1 MTRAKSL
8 KIAMVFLDQF
18 HFRHKMW
25 RMRITRSDISRVIDD
40 PAYYKRG
47 VSYYSRGKV
56 SAFQWETGDRIVGR
70 VSGSGGRNY
79 SVDVTLH
86 RGPNGHLSHVDGDCA
101 CPVGYNCKHVVAILL
116 EAARRSVDAPSEHA
130 ATLSNNRD
138 QPGEQS
144 EAKAKLPGPV
154 SVWLDRFNLP
164 EASSS
169 TGKMQKHSSDQV
181 FYVFRCSRMGLAKI
195 TPCKAYVKKDGKIG
209 KNIQELAGYHDLTRI
224 LSGATMEDA
233 IILAQ
238 LRYLATNTYPATFDW
253 PQGEE
258 LRMLLQQITATG
270 RARAETIRGPKL
282 VWTEPRPV
290 AFQWHLDTQ
299 GNQTLVTSDPDGHR
313 LLLLPFP
320 DPVFMNPETGA
331 IGFVKTD
338 MPANT
343 MSALAAAPVI
353 PAEAVDRVSEILTA
367 HADTIPKPKSVGVQ
381 EITDL
386 QPSMKIRLFG
396 HKRLEQPIAYA
407 WRGMAMQQ
415 EVIYPCIRAQVTYGE
430 IETSFVPGEGADIR
444 HRIND
449 QIRIIRRNFEAE
461 MRFAQQLEMITEEFE
476 GYHPDILD
484 IPGRVPKPMKE
495 ASSILPEISPED
507 PESHSYSLEFMA
519 EGLPRLRELGWT
531 IEIDES
537 WPVHIYEG
545 DVRFQTSIEP
555 SGQDWFSLSLQLD
568 VDGTALDVTPAIMQ
582 VIASLPLD
590 KFGALP
596 EGFDLES
603 HLADVVLYQTQA
615 NGTLVPIPAEK
626 ITGFVEAFLEI
637 QGMTR
642 FHQAEAGR
650 ARQLAEALEGCGAPW
665 RGGSEL
671 LELGK
676 RLQNLATIGDDIPPK
691 SLKAELRPYQRI
703 GYGWLKALSDI
714 GFGGILADDMGLG
727 KTVQT
732 LALLAHRHLE
742 NETDRPSLL
751 VVPTSLIANWQSE
764 ARRFAPDLKLLT
776 LHGPD
781 RRQQFDR
788 IPDAHLVITTYPL
801 INRDYEHLF
810 AHDFDLAILDE
821 AQAVKNPAS
830 SVAKRIRDIRARQR
844 IALTGTPVENNLT
857 ELWALYDWL
866 IPGFLGDRKSFA
878 AEYRKPIEQYGD
890 QVQQR
895 LLSNRVKPFL
905 LRRTKDEVAEDLPPK
920 TIIDETI
927 ALSGKQAALYESVR
941 GAMDERVRE
950 ALSKK
955 GLAGSR
961 ITVLDALL
969 KLRQVCCDPKLV
981 KLEAAAQVK
990 ESAKFSRLM
999 EILQELMSEGRK
1011 VLVFSQFVEM
1021 LRLIEAEVQSRG
1033 WSYAMLHGQTR
1044 DRPDEIDRFQSGD
1057 AQIFLISLKAG
1068 GTGLNLTAADTVILY
1083 DPWWNPAVER
1093 QAMDRAHR
1101 IGQDK
1106 PVFVHRLYTS
1116 GTVESAIQDMQARKQ
1131 ALADALFEGA
1141 SGGPLGLTEED
1152 LTALFSSRV

>member
-25 RMRITRSDISRVIDD
+25 RMRITRSDISRAIDD

-56 SAFQWETGDRIVGR
+56 SAFRWETGGRIVGR
-70 VSGSGGRNY
+70 VSGSGGRIY
-79 SVDVTLH
+79 SVDVMLNS
-86 RGPNGHLSHVDGDCA
+86 GPDGHLSDVDGHCA
-101 CPVGYNCKHVVAILL
+101 CPIGYNCKHVVAILL
-116 EAARRSVDAPSEHA
+116 EAAQRIVDVTPEPA
-130 ATLSNNRD
+130 AARNSNRA
-138 QPGEQS
+138 Q
-144 EAKAKLPGPV
+144 AKPKVDLPGPIGA
-154 SVWLDRFNLP
+154 WLDRFSVPAALSP
-164 EASSS
+164 
-169 TGKMQKHSSDQV
+169 TGKTPKKSSDQV
-181 FYVFRCSRMGLAKI
+181 FYVFRRSRMGLAEI
-195 TPCKAYVKKDGKIG
+195 TPYNAYVKKDGNIG
-209 KNIQELAGYHDLTRI
+209 KNIQELAGYHDLSRT

-238 LRYLATNTYPATFDW
+238 LRFLSTNTYPATFEW
-253 PQGEE
+253 PQSET
-258 LRMLLQQITATG
+258 LRTLLQQIVATG
-270 RARAETIRGPKL
+270 RARAETIHGPTL
-282 VWTEPRPV
+282 AWTEPRPV
-290 AFQWHLDTQ
+290 AFQWRIDAQ
-299 GNQTLVTSDPDGHR
+299 GDQTLVTNDPDGHR

-320 DPVFMNPETGA
+320 DPVFMDTESGA
-331 IGFVKTD
+331 IGLVKSD

-343 MSALAAAPVI
+343 MLALAAAPVV
-353 PAEAVDRVSEILTA
+353 PAEAVARVSEILTE
-367 HADTIPKPKSVGVQ
+367 HADAIPKPKPVDVC

-386 QPSMKIRLFG
+386 QPSMKLTLFG
-396 HKRLEQPIAYA
+396 HKRLEQPFAYLG
-407 WRGMAMQQ
+407 RGMAMRQ
-415 EVIYPCIRAQVTYGE
+415 EVIYPCIRAQITYGE
-430 IETSFVPGEGADIR
+430 IETSLAPGSGDDIR
-444 HRIND
+444 HRNKG
-449 QIRIIRRNFEAE
+449 QIRIIRRNFKAE
-461 MRFAQQLEMITEEFE
+461 RRLAEQLEIITDEFE
-476 GYHPDILD
+476 GYHPELLD
-484 IPGRVPKPMKE
+484 IPGRVPDAMK
-495 ASSILPEISPED
+495 AVSIILPGISPED
-507 PESHSYSLEFMA
+507 PESRSCVLDFMA
-519 EGLPRLRELGWT
+519 EGLPRLRAFGFT

-537 WPVHIYEG
+537 WPVHIYKG
-545 DVRFQTSIEP
+545 DARFQTMIEP

-568 VDGTALDVTPAIMQ
+568 IDGATLDVTPTIMQ
-582 VIASLPLD
+582 IIASLPLD
-590 KFGALP
+590 EFAELHR
-596 EGFDLES
+596 GFDLEN
-603 HLADVVLYQTQA
+603 HLKDVVLYPFMP
-615 NGTLVPIPAEK
+615 NGTLVPVSGAK
-626 ITGFVEAFLEI
+626 LTGFVEAFLEI
-637 QGMTR
+637 QGMTQ

-650 ARQLAEALEGCGAPW
+650 ARQLAEALDGCGAPW

-676 RLQNLATIGDDIPPK
+676 RLQDLVTIGDDIPPT

-751 VVPTSLIANWQSE
+751 VVPTSLIANWQTE

-781 RRQQFDR
+781 RRQRFDR

-801 INRDYEHLF
+801 INRDNEQLF

-927 ALSGKQAALYESVR
+927 ALTGKQAALYESVR

-1044 DRPDEIDRFQSGD
+1044 DRPAEIDRFQSGD
-1057 AQIFLISLKAG
+1057 ARIFLISLKAG

-1141 SGGPLGLTEED
+1141 SGGPMGLTEDD
-1152 LTALFSSRV
+1152 LTALFGSRV